1 MPVKPSSHGANVVKQ
16 WRWTSFN
23 DDEVLVATTILVI
36 FIIFFVFVVIKKLRF
51 CCESDEED
59 TTTTIPYRRQL
70 LDVEKGNKLGGN
82 NQYEQVLSLSE
93 SEKET
98 ASLKEYDF
106 GRFNHEDGLKSVMK
120 KVDKIKKEDKTK
132 KPSRMKKR
140 VSLNLDVESQD
151 TSTITESTIASTE
164 TSSITSYQPLQ
175 SSVVLP
181 PLSPPSYTNEPT
193 TSLIHPITTST
204 TTSSIERRDKDPR
217 LMKTLL
223 TVLGQGI
230 LITKYS
236 PKSSKQIHLTLVGM
250 FFYLF
255 KTL

>member
-1 MPVKPSSHGANVVKQ
+1 MVKQ
-16 WRWTSFN
+16 WRWNSFN
-23 DDEVLVATTILVI
+23 DEEVLVATAILVM
-36 FIIFFVFVVIKKLRF
+36 FIIFFVFVVFKKLF
-51 CCESDEED
+51 CCQSDDED
-59 TTTTIPYRRQL
+59 DNTTTIPYRRL
-70 LDVEKGNKLGGN
+70 LPDVEKGNKMVG

-120 KVDKIKKEDKTK
+120 KVDKTKKEDKTK

-140 VSLNLDVESQD
+140 VSLNLEEE
-151 TSTITESTIASTE
+151 STITDSTIASTE
-164 TSSITSYQPLQ
+164 TSSVTSYHHNN
-175 SSVVLP
+175 VVLP

-193 TSLIHPITTST
+193 TSFVHPITTST
-204 TTSSIERRDKDPR
+204 TTTAVERSTQKDPR
-217 LMKTLL
+217 LVKTLL

-236 PKSSKQIHLTLVGM
+236 PKSSKQIHLSLVG
-250 FFYLF
+250 
-255 KTL
+255 T